1 MENEEIKG
9 QSSDEPTI
17 QELKNASII
26 FAQALTSILKDKEGI
41 VVDISESVT
50 LSDTIKKVIVIRNGN
65 QINIFKCEEDI
76 PNGSMVHI
84 EDESEE

>member
-41 VVDISESVT
+41 VVDIDIRYRMKDRDDRNLSHDDQRKEIIQFYGKQERL
-50 LSDTIKKVIVIRNGN
+50 LSDPD
-65 QINIFKCEEDI
+65 CE
-76 PNGSMVHI
+76 GL
-84 EDESEE
+84 